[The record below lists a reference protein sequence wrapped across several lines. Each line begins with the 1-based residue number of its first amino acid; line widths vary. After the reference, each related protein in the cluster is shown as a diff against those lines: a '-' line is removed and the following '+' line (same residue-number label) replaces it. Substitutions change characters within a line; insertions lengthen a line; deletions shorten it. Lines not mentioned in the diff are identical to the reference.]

1 MYQQNGSHF
10 AANIK
15 TKAPNKNT
23 TRVCNAN
30 ICCTFFLHAN
40 KRKQQLLLN
49 IFSPSFY
56 AFSPPKRSTAHH
68 PPSTIGT
75 QSMYTLLMMMMV
87 VIFFLHSLSHSQ
99 FFLLFSPF
107 HHFYRQLFWYF
118 CACTSTMAAK
128 GNFRSIS
135 PLNVLYWFATNG
147 TSSQEEEYIYLT
159 ERLSLCQWFVFKYF
173 RLPFFFSSLFP
184 HDWLFLFSKTIIIAI
199 GGKVK

>member
-10 AANIK
+10 AANIT

-30 ICCTFFLHAN
+30 ICCTFFYMPIKEN
-40 KRKQQLLLN
+40 N
-49 IFSPSFY
+49 NCCWISF
-56 AFSPPKRSTAHH
+56 HH
-68 PPSTIGT
+68 HFMHSHRPNDPRHTIHHRHTVYVYIADDDDGGD
-75 QSMYTLLMMMMV
+75 
-87 VIFFLHSLSHSQ
+87 FFLHSLSHSQ
-99 FFLLFSPF
+99 FFLSFSPF

-128 GNFRSIS
+128 DNFRSIS

-147 TSSQEEEYIYLT
+147 TSSQEEECIYLT

-184 HDWLFLFSKTIIIAI
+184 HDCLFLFSKTIIIAI